1 MHEDQSPPGPEK
13 DPLARAKLDIC
24 RIATFLATRIN
35 EQYLKTF
42 YKFPTLTAS
51 EYRLA

>member
-1 MHEDQSPPGPEK
+1 MKSRAHATRE

-24 RIATFLATRIN
+24 RMAMCLAMRIN

-42 YKFPTLTAS
+42 YKFLTLTAS